1 MPPHPTRSALAGLGI
16 DRHRRPQARMHH
28 PAWQAQPGML
38 GWEAEENTMT
48 HSEFNHLL
56 GSIAALSP
64 EQMRRLRDELDGKL
78 AASAAAGLAD
88 LTTEEVAEQE
98 MQRRLVAAG
107 VLSEIKPPR
116 RVPPQPGRVTPGPVP
131 GGPPS
136 P

>member
-1 MPPHPTRSALAGLGI
+1 
-16 DRHRRPQARMHH
+16 
-28 PAWQAQPGML
+28 ML

-116 RVPPQPGRVTPGPVP
+116 RFSPERERFSPVP
-131 GGPPS
+131 IQGEPLS
-136 P
+136 ETVIRERR